1 MRLHQ
6 SSLRGILGFCQG
18 RLVFFGGGGLLA
30 GVSAVFLVGI
40 LGAMLLPSVPERA
53 QAVEGDGGATTYA
66 AGKGRLGLDISFSL
80 M

>member
-1 MRLHQ
+1 M
-6 SSLRGILGFCQG
+6 GFCQG

-66 AGKGRLGLDISFSL
+66 AGRGRLGLDISFSL